1 MWINGKEVI
10 SKSKVFRDVINPAT
24 QEVIARVP
32 FATKDEMETAAKA
45 ANEAFISWSNTPVG
59 ARTKIMFKYQQL
71 IQNNVDKIA
80 ELIMKENG
88 KVSADARG
96 DILRGLEVVEHACS
110 AGSLMLGD
118 SMDTVSSNLDMQS
131 FRIPLGVVAGVCPF
145 NFPAMIPLW
154 MYPLANVCGNTF
166 ILKPSERVPLTS
178 MFLAKL
184 TKEAGLP
191 DGVHNVIHGG
201 KEAVDFILD
210 EPSIKAISFVGSTD
224 VGTYIWNRGT
234 ANGKRVQS
242 NMGAKNHG
250 LIMPDADK
258 NLAIKALT
266 GAAFGASG
274 QRCMA
279 LSAAVFVGD
288 SKEWVKELA
297 EGAKILKV
305 TEAHQAG
312 AEVGPLISK
321 ESKKRVENLIQ
332 SGIDEGATL
341 ILDGRNIKVPG
352 FEKGNFIGPTVFA
365 NVTPKMR
372 IYKEEIFGPVLVCL
386 NAKTL
391 EEGIN
396 LINSNEYGNG
406 TAIFT
411 RSGAVARKFQ
421 HDVNVG
427 QIGINMAIPVP
438 PPSFAFTGNRG
449 SIRGDLNFYGKTGIQ
464 FYTQVKTVMNMW
476 RFDEGSTPSS
486 LNMPILG
493 QK

>member
-1 MWINGKEVI
+1 
-10 SKSKVFRDVINPAT
+10 
-24 QEVIARVP
+24 
-32 FATKDEMETAAKA
+32 
-45 ANEAFISWSNTPVG
+45 
-59 ARTKIMFKYQQL
+59 
-71 IQNNVDKIA
+71 
-80 ELIMKENG
+80 
-88 KVSADARG
+88 
-96 DILRGLEVVEHACS
+96 VVEHTCS
-110 AGSLMLGD
+110 AGSLLLGEA
-118 SMDTVSSNLDMQS
+118 MDTVSSNLDMQS
-131 FRIPLGVVAGVCPF
+131 FRVPLGIAAGVCPF

-154 MYPLANVCGNTF
+154 MFPLANVCGNTF

-191 DGVHNVIHGG
+191 DGVLNVIHGG
-201 KEAVDFILD
+201 KDAVDFILD
-210 EPSIKAISFVGSTD
+210 EPLIRAVSFVGSTE
-224 VGTYIWNRGT
+224 VGTYIWNKGT

-258 NLAIKALT
+258 SLAIKSLT

-288 SKEWVKELA
+288 SNEWIKELA
-297 EGAKILKV
+297 ETAKRLKV
-305 TEAHQAG
+305 TESRQPG

-321 ESKKRVENLIQ
+321 EAKKRVEGLIQ
-332 SGIDEGATL
+332 SGVDEGATL

-352 FEKGNFIGPTVFA
+352 FEKGNFIGPTIFA

-386 NAKTL
+386 NAKSL
-391 EEGIN
+391 EEGVQIIN
-396 LINSNEYGNG
+396 NNEYGNG

-438 PPSFAFTGNRG
+438 PPAFSFTGNRG
-449 SIRGDLNFYGKTGIQ
+449 SIRGDLNFYGKSGVQ
-464 FYTQVKTVMNMW
+464 FYTQVKTIMNMW
-476 RFDEGSTPSS
+476 RIDEGAGPSS
-486 LNMPILG
+486 LTMPVLG